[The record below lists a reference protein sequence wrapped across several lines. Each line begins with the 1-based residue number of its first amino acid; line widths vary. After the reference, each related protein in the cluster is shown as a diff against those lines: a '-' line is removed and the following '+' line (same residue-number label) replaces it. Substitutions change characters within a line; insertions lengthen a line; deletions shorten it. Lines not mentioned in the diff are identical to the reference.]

1 MRIRQL
7 RIRGRTQA
15 DPSTLAGLAK
25 RVMEALENPLPELFP
40 GFTAY
45 RLFREESELF
55 WLSAGTGPPLLL
67 LHGYP
72 QTLAAWHRVASF
84 LRGKFRLVIPDLRGY
99 GRSRGPK
106 PDATHRGYSKRA
118 MAEDAFAIMQAMGCA
133 RFAVAGHDRGARV
146 AYRLAL
152 DQPSAVEALALLD
165 IVSTLDMWE
174 RMSMP
179 GALRSYHWLF
189 LAQPAPMPERLIGAD
204 PHYYLQHLLERWK
217 GRDAVLDPRAVAD
230 YAQSFRQAS
239 TMEASCEDYRAGAGI
254 DRELDL
260 TDRKAGRRF
269 DCRVLLIWARQY
281 FAGQSPRPAW
291 ERWAKLAEQQ
301 VQPVHVEHFERH
313 HQLERKDHPGGSDHN
328 ESHDDHLGG
337 RDHTER
343 HDDHPGGTH
352 RPECLE
358 DLCLD
363 CGHFIAEEQPEACAE
378 ALCRFFL
385 AARR

>member
-1 MRIRQL
+1 
-7 RIRGRTQA
+7 
-15 DPSTLAGLAK
+15 
-25 RVMEALENPLPELFP
+25 MEVLENPLPDLFP
-40 GFTAY
+40 GFTAHTLS
-45 RLFREESELF
+45 RGGSELF
-55 WLSAGTGPPLLL
+55 WLSAGTGPALLL

-72 QTLAAWHRVASF
+72 QTLAAWHRVAF
-84 LRGKFRLVIPDLRGY
+84 YLRGKFRLVIPDLRGY

-106 PDATHRGYSKRA
+106 PDPTHRGYSKRA
-118 MAEDAFAIMQAMGCA
+118 MAEDALAIMQAMGCA

-152 DQPSAVEALALLD
+152 DQPLAVEALALLD

-204 PHYYLQHLLERWK
+204 PQYYLQHLLERWK
-217 GRDAVLDPRAVAD
+217 GRDAALDPRAVAD
-230 YAQSFRQAS
+230 YAQSFGQVA
-239 TMEASCEDYRAGAGI
+239 TVEASCEDYRAGAGI

-260 TDRKAGRRF
+260 VDLNAGRRF
-269 DCRVLLIWARQY
+269 DCRLLLIWALQY

-291 ERWAKLAEQQ
+291 ERWAKLPEQQ
-301 VQPVHVEHFERH
+301 VQPV
-313 HQLERKDHPGGSDHN
+313 QLEHSERR
-328 ESHDDHLGG
+328 DHLERG
-337 RDHTER
+337 DHR
-343 HDDHPGGTH
+343 AGSQL
-352 RPECLE
+352 PECLE

-363 CGHFIAEEQPEACAE
+363 CGHFIAEEQPVACAE

-385 AARR
+385 TARR